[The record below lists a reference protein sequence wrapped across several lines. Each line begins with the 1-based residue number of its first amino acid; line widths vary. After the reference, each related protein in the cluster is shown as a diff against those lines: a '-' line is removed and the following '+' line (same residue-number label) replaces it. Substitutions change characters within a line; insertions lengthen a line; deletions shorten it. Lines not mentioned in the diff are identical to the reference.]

1 MSKTIATIYGVIV
14 DNFYDDGY
22 FDDIIAK
29 GVITPASRFIYQVA
43 SAQGDLEVRVNSFG
57 GDVFAA
63 NSMIIALRA
72 WAANHPKASLDIVV
86 ESAAMSAAANF
97 IAMAPKS
104 AKVSA
109 YGTSLIMYHS
119 CSTITWGGP
128 GAHKDAATLMDK
140 INGAVKS
147 ALSGKTTLDAGVIDE
162 WFQEGRQGWLS
173 ADDAKKCHLIDSIAD
188 GEPEPMPEPPEEALE
203 DKKIAAFYSG
213 QQSLLAAYNTNITGA
228 ATMPTA
234 EDEDNRNKEE
244 EEKKDNPEQEGTE
257 EEEEKKDN
265 PEQEG
270 TEEEEEEK
278 KDDDVEQKASARV
291 EQLEKEVADLKA
303 QLEASQKTIA
313 KLTAGFRGKTSAAGG
328 QTSASFAD
336 KVKALKDAK
345 PSDWDAQFLA
355 LKKSD
360 PTGFAEFMKSVH

>member
-22 FDDIIAK
+22 FDDIIGK
-29 GVITPASRFIYQVA
+29 GIITPASRFIYQVA
-43 SAQGDLEVRVNSFG
+43 SAQDDLEVRVNSFG

-72 WAANHPKASLDIVV
+72 WAAAHPKASLDIVV

-97 IAMAPKS
+97 VAMAPKS

-140 INGAVKS
+140 INAAVKS
-147 ALSGKTTLDAGVIDE
+147 ALSGKTTIDSAVIDE

-173 ADDAKKCHLIDSIAD
+173 ADDAKKCKLIDAIAD
-188 GEPEPMPEPPEEALE
+188 GDPEPMPEQPLE
-203 DKKIAAFYSG
+203 DFEDRKIAAFYFG
-213 QQSLLAAYNTNITGA
+213 QQSMLAAYNQHITGA
-228 ATMPTA
+228 FTMPTA
-234 EDEDNRNKEE
+234 EDENNKNKEE
-244 EEKKDNPEQEGTE
+244 EEKKDNPEQEGADNG
-257 EEEEKKDN
+257 EEEKKDN
-265 PEQEG
+265 QEG
-270 TEEEEEEK
+270 AGNGEEEK
-278 KDDDVEQKASARV
+278 KEDDPEQKASARV

-303 QLEASQKTIA
+303 QLEVAQNTIA
-313 KLTAGFRGKTSAAGG
+313 KLTAGFRGKTSAAGT
-328 QTSASFAD
+328 QTPVSFAD
-336 KVKALKDAK
+336 KVKALKTSN
-345 PSDWDAQFLA
+345 PSDWDAEFLA

-360 PTGFAEFMKSVH
+360 PTGYAEFMKH